1 MFFSGSIRNFLGWV
15 FGWLAWPSSVHF
27 RLLAVKISFRLS
39 ENFEK
44 PKAKGMQETKN
55 ERNERKQIK

>member
-1 MFFSGSIRNFLGWV
+1 MVGV
-15 FGWLAWPSSVHF
+15 AQFGPLQT
-27 RLLAVKISFRLS
+27 LAVKISFRLS

-44 PKAKGMQETKN
+44 PKAKGIQETKN